1 MFGHQDNQSTDQSD
15 HAAKTDSVQDSTT
28 TTPVSQTSAYQPAMP
43 PGSNLDTPSDPSSQA
58 SSNTPSLQHP
68 VGAIEGPNDRKDD
81 IISPAGGF
89 PQALSS
95 KEPVLSLLPTAGN
108 HTHLNAPTSTSDNQ
122 LTEATDDNLIEV
134 KQKALEELFPLIDKL
149 DQTPEEEFKTLM
161 MIIQASDNHTL
172 IEKAYEI
179 AKTIDDEKER
189 AQALLDIVNEINYF
203 TQQPE
208 V

>member
-1 MFGHQDNQSTDQSD
+1 MFGHQDNNSTDQNEQ
-15 HAAKTDSVQDSTT
+15 TSTT
-28 TTPVSQTSAYQPAMP
+28 NDTPFSATTDPAQLSQPAPATGISSVSTPVPDTQTPVDNQGA
-43 PGSNLDTPSDPSSQA
+43 
-58 SSNTPSLQHP
+58 QHP
-68 VGAIEGPNDRKDD
+68 GATPADAKPKAD

-89 PQALSS
+89 PQAMSS
-95 KEPVLSLLPTAGN
+95 KEPVPPMGTMPPTMSPPRPTLS
-108 HTHLNAPTSTSDNQ
+108 SDDDK
-122 LTEATDDNLIEV
+122 LTEATNEDLVEV
-134 KQKALEELFPLIDKL
+134 KQKALDELFPLIDKL
-149 DQTPEEEFKTLM
+149 DQTPAEHFKTLM

-179 AKTIDDEKER
+179 AQTIDDEKSR

>member
-1 MFGHQDNQSTDQSD
+1 MFGHQDNQSTDHSD
-15 HAAKTDSVQDSTT
+15 QAATTDRGQDNVAA
-28 TTPVSQTSAYQPAMP
+28 TPVSQTPAELQATP
-43 PGSNLDTPSDPSSQA
+43 PNSSLDTLSDPSPQA
-58 SSNTPSLQHP
+58 SSGTPALQHQVKA
-68 VGAIEGPNDRKDD
+68 VGSQNDQKDD
-81 IISPAGGF
+81 VISPAGGF

-95 KEPVLSLLPTAGN
+95 KEPVLSLMPPGGN
-108 HTHLNAPTSTSDNQ
+108 HVHLNPPTSSNNQ
-122 LTEATDDNLIEV
+122 LTEATDDDLIEV
-134 KQKALEELFPLIDKL
+134 KQKALEDLFPLIDKL

-172 IEKAYEI
+172 IEKAYSV

-189 AQALLDIVNEINYF
+189 AHALLDIVNEINYF

>member
-1 MFGHQDNQSTDQSD
+1 MFGHQDNQSTDHSD
-15 HAAKTDSVQDSTT
+15 QAATTDSGQDNVAA
-28 TTPVSQTSAYQPAMP
+28 TPVSQTPADLQATP
-43 PGSNLDTPSDPSSQA
+43 PNSSLDTPSDPSSQA
-58 SSNTPSLQHP
+58 SSDTPALQHP
-68 VGAIEGPNDRKDD
+68 IEAVGGQNDQKDD
-81 IISPAGGF
+81 VISPAGGF

-95 KEPVLSLLPTAGN
+95 KEPVLSLVPPVGN
-108 HTHLNAPTSTSDNQ
+108 HVHLNPPTSSDNQ
-122 LTEATDDNLIEV
+122 LTEATDDDLIEV
-134 KQKALEELFPLIDKL
+134 KQKALEELLPLIDKL

-172 IEKAYEI
+172 IEKAYVV